1 MRKLVV
7 AAVVAGLAV
16 LGSPGSALA
25 ATTGTA
31 EMTTVKI
38 GISPGTVVSR
48 GVITAVGVETNN
60 RHLLPPGTP
69 FQVVN
74 SFPQGAILLTA
85 TPAGPPEIVD
95 SNPTTCVTHLILR
108 STTVITGG
116 TGAYAGASG
125 SGVGTANRTI
135 VSGRGAD
142 GRCLPLSQ
150 PGVFELSYVKS
161 THTITLP

>member
-7 AAVVAGLAV
+7 AALVAGLGV
-16 LGSPGSALA
+16 LGSPGTALA
-25 ATTGTA
+25 ATTGTSYG
-31 EMTTVKI
+31 TTVKI
-38 GISPGTVVSR
+38 GINPGTVVSQEF
-48 GVITAVGVETNN
+48 ITGVGVETNN
-60 RHLLPPGTP
+60 RHLVPPGTP

-74 SFPQGAILLTA
+74 GFPQGSLLFTA
-85 TPAGPPEIVD
+85 TPSGPPEIVD
-95 SNPTTCVTHLILR
+95 SNPTTCVTHMILR

-125 SGVGTANRTI
+125 FGVGTANRTV

-150 PGVFELSYVKS
+150 PGVFELSYVKTS
-161 THTITLP
+161 YTVTLP